1 MFQKL
6 ILPNDVDAV
15 KMNEIENV
23 EPPDHT
29 EQIAAPSFNVV
40 PNIPSGEGVQFT
52 PATGH
57 RQTAVLNA
65 FKHAWKGYCSYAWGH
80 DHVKPI
86 SRKYQDWFNLGL
98 TIVDSLDTLW
108 IMNLKKGRF

>member
-1 MFQKL
+1 MN
-6 ILPNDVDAV
+6 LPNYVDSV
-15 KMNEIENV
+15 KLNEIEDF
-23 EPPDHT
+23 ETPDQK
-29 EQIAAPSFNVV
+29 EQIAAPVSNDAA
-40 PNIPSGEGVQFT
+40 NLQSGDGIQFM

-108 IMNLKKGRF
+108 IMNLKKGKFR

>member
-1 MFQKL
+1 MKL
-6 ILPNDVDAV
+6 
-15 KMNEIENV
+15 NEIEDI
-23 EPPDHT
+23 ELPAKR
-29 EQIAAPSFNVV
+29 EQITAPASNVAANP
-40 PNIPSGEGVQFT
+40 PSGKGVDFK

-65 FKHAWKGYCSYAWGH
+65 FKHAWKGYCEYAWGH

-108 IMNLKKGRF
+108 IMNLKKGIEH